1 MVEVKELIS
10 KGTVSSALGL
20 TLTSATHWSRGQ
32 NADHHLLETNK
43 YKGSREVQGVG
54 PACQFSQRSKSPLT
68 IPTLQ
73 MSKLRLRG
81 FKSDPPK
88 VIHPGSGE
96 LDPGVCW
103 S

>member
-1 MVEVKELIS
+1 MPITIFL
-10 KGTVSSALGL
+10 
-20 TLTSATHWSRGQ
+20 RR
-32 NADHHLLETNK
+32 
-43 YKGSREVQGVG
+43 KGSRDVQGVG

-68 IPTLQ
+68 IPTLR

-81 FKSDPPK
+81 FKTDPPK
-88 VIHPGSGE
+88 VIHPESGE